1 MPGITIVG
9 LEGWDERSLRIVGCT
24 LAEQFLGHTI
34 SCDPNMNLA
43 GKVGLID
50 GTELF
55 SPFVEFE
62 KTVLIWYVWY
72 TAENGVT

>member
-1 MPGITIVG
+1 VSRVTIVG
-9 LEGWDERSLRIVGCT
+9 LERRDKWALGVVGCT
-24 LAEQFLGHTI
+24 PAEQFLGNTI
-34 SCDPNMNLA
+34 SCDPNMILT
-43 GKVGLID
+43 GEVGLID

-72 TAENGVT
+72 TAENRIT

>member
-1 MPGITIVG
+1 MPGIAIVG
-9 LEGWDERSLRIVGCT
+9 LEGWNERSLRVVGCT

-34 SCDPNMNLA
+34 SCDPNMILA
-43 GKVGLID
+43 GEVGLID
-50 GTELF
+50 RTVRV

-72 TAENGVT
+72 TAENRIT